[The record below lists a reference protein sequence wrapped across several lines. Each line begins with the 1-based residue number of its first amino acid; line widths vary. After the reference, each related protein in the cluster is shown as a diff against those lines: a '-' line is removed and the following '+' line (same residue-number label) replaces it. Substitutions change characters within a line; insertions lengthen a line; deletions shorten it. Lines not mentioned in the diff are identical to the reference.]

1 MEEVYLEEKSK
12 RKYFKIFGIIFLIL
26 ILIIGGLYIY
36 ATLSIKNGLKIS
48 SSLAYIYI
56 SCFDY
61 CPFEGQLYDENRI
74 LPNYVCYENCVDKNF
89 GYEELEKM
97 SEIYNKDFSLI
108 NIFYSDDEI
117 REMFYNNSVS
127 YDTSSCVID
136 IYQYKDNSCIKEYL
150 EKYKENDPG
159 FVEPTYQ
166 DISFNFTSISCDEE
180 GIIVDFEVIEGS
192 ISGLQIIFYDGGN
205 SDYIKR
211 LQSFEKGKHKI
222 GISKEEYTKR
232 LDSPNRVQLAYIFD
246 VGGRAQIAPATQ
258 IISCN

>member
-1 MEEVYLEEKSK
+1 MNLLYKFQEGSGTIINDLSG
-12 RKYFKIFGIIFLIL
+12 FGTPLNL
-26 ILIIGGLYIY
+26 QIY
-36 ATLSIKNGLKIS
+36 TPASVEWT
-48 SSLAYIYI
+48 
-56 SCFDY
+56 DY
-61 CPFEGQLYDENRI
+61 G
-74 LPNYVCYENCVDKNF
+74 
-89 GYEELEKM
+89 
-97 SEIYNKDFSLI
+97 
-108 NIFYSDDEI
+108 
-117 REMFYNNSVS
+117 
-127 YDTSSCVID
+127 
-136 IYQYKDNSCIKEYL
+136 
-150 EKYKENDPG
+150 
-159 FVEPTYQ
+159 
-166 DISFNFTSISCDEE
+166 FNFTSISCDEE